1 MHRNFNELYTVA
13 VLAMAS
19 MERAQASTL
28 VQSRK
33 LSCLLVYTED
43 ELSGGTALDPHRSR

>member
-1 MHRNFNELYTVA
+1 MVTDVSTFA

-19 MERAQASTL
+19 MDLAQASTL

-43 ELSGGTALDPHRSR
+43 EASGGTALHHASPL